1 MTTVKM
7 VSLPTS
13 PLLSPERDS
22 SDSSDSSGGYSAA
35 AAMMDGACPPV
46 LLLQSVLGII
56 LASPKA
62 VPESS
67 LRRIDV
73 MLSHLAAAVKKR
85 IPGNGNGNGSHGG
98 NGISKGLP
106 TECDLK
112 KTAYPY
118 AGDCVLSRKNV
129 EHPKRNGVLFPDL
142 YTTGHLSLLPHPGP
156 CQPAPT
162 GSSPNSP
169 STVPSVAFIRLPPHF
184 PLMSSPQPQLTRPPV
199 PPPRPPLPRNFG
211 GWAPIHD
218 RNIPMTVAPPTTAAQ
233 AAGAALPLPHPNGA
247 AHWTTVQLQHASPMA
262 VGTGTTSAVVPQQPQ
277 LLLQALGG
285 AALQAAPRTV

>member
-106 TECDLK
+106 TGSVLGKGNADPARMKHELLK
-112 KTAYPY
+112 P
-118 AGDCVLSRKNV
+118 
-129 EHPKRNGVLFPDL
+129 NGVLFP
-142 YTTGHLSLLPHPGP
+142 HLPVWS
-156 CQPAPT
+156 
-162 GSSPNSP
+162 
-169 STVPSVAFIRLPPHF
+169 RL
-184 PLMSSPQPQLTRPPV
+184 
-199 PPPRPPLPRNFG
+199 
-211 GWAPIHD
+211 
-218 RNIPMTVAPPTTAAQ
+218 PTTA
-233 AAGAALPLPHPNGA
+233 P
-247 AHWTTVQLQHASPMA
+247 
-262 VGTGTTSAVVPQQPQ
+262 VVPHRS
-277 LLLQALGG
+277 G
-285 AALQAAPRTV
+285 ASTPMDAPTPPPAP